1 MPCMQ
6 VFTGPPLVKQLV
18 QASIVPASTSK
29 VGLVDLPCLEG
40 LGKELCWGTAIMSS
54 IMHAQQ
60 QYGLQSQ
67 QAAGRLGP
75 RMSPCLLTPP
85 HHLPDPCLKLKGNL
99 GEPAGP
105 DIEVPSPAFSTHS
118 DSIPNVLLYAS
129 TTSTSSAT
137 SSNNPCSSA
146 PASKDTHVEDITT
159 SSSEDLARPA
169 AIPHTLLQEP
179 QYSPFPSPMLQPRP
193 SLLLRSAAP
202 STPPA
207 RRGLQLGGGGV
218 QPKASL
224 PPPAPPPP
232 AAPSSSSKHG
242 LPPPAPPPPAAPSS
256 SSRHGLPHPPP
267 PPPAAPSSSSRHGL
281 PHPPPPPPAAPSS
294 SSRHGLPH
302 PPPPPPVA
310 PSSSSKHGLPP
321 PASLLPHPTLRAV
334 RWVAPE
340 LPITLPSEQE
350 VQQALPATDR
360 ARLLGTSRAR
370 YGADV
375 LYLTPCLKREL
386 AALRL
391 LATRPEANTLRMQVG
406 WQHPLSQPTWERF
419 QGLLSRWL
427 GFLQLLQPSHPL
439 TLHTYVHDTPTFLL
453 YLAFLKAR
461 AKGCPTEAQKHL
473 QLAGYVCNWLAFTN
487 VGEEWSCWVLSTL
500 VPFYSRLS
508 TAMGRVGS
516 HRHAVLETQA
526 LVSPLSPPKA
536 QEVLV
541 WQEKVKDVALEAL
554 GSFGPGEQLPTKVAR
569 VVRDAS
575 MLCTGFG
582 HSSLAQRSQVMVTA
596 KASQHAITP
605 CGMPNCPG
613 MAGGCKGNRFEYD
626 GATAAWRL
634 VVPHSKNSSKGVPGI
649 VLPLTDTKE
658 VKLLEAYE
666 CQARPVL
673 LGQIGTHEHLVEA
686 MYLNNKGQPYTIES
700 LAMWWRRT
708 YK

>member
-1 MPCMQ
+1 MEPSWDAKEQGGRLGPRPGGAEQKRGLLTPRATTGQREAQGQQDGTRGAELGVGQASRRPSTLTAEGETNNSERKPTLLGLTKLTLGMGFEVDLLHLVVGDSLEQ
-6 VFTGPPLVKQLV
+6 KVVVVSQLVAIFQLASTTVNKVLLNLQARGFWYKVFTGPPLVKQLV
-18 QASIVPASTSK
+18 QASIVPASTS
-29 VGLVDLPCLEG
+29 
-40 LGKELCWGTAIMSS
+40 
-54 IMHAQQ
+54 
-60 QYGLQSQ
+60 
-67 QAAGRLGP
+67 
-75 RMSPCLLTPP
+75 
-85 HHLPDPCLKLKGNL
+85 
-99 GEPAGP
+99 
-105 DIEVPSPAFSTHS
+105 
-118 DSIPNVLLYAS
+118 
-129 TTSTSSAT
+129 
-137 SSNNPCSSA
+137 
-146 PASKDTHVEDITT
+146 
-159 SSSEDLARPA
+159 
-169 AIPHTLLQEP
+169 
-179 QYSPFPSPMLQPRP
+179 
-193 SLLLRSAAP
+193 
-202 STPPA
+202 
-207 RRGLQLGGGGV
+207 
-218 QPKASL
+218 
-224 PPPAPPPP
+224 
-232 AAPSSSSKHG
+232 
-242 LPPPAPPPPAAPSS
+242 
-256 SSRHGLPHPPP
+256 
-267 PPPAAPSSSSRHGL
+267 
-281 PHPPPPPPAAPSS
+281 
-294 SSRHGLPH
+294 
-302 PPPPPPVA
+302 
-310 PSSSSKHGLPP
+310 
-321 PASLLPHPTLRAV
+321 
-334 RWVAPE
+334 
-340 LPITLPSEQE
+340 
-350 VQQALPATDR
+350 
-360 ARLLGTSRAR
+360 
-370 YGADV
+370 
-375 LYLTPCLKREL
+375 
-386 AALRL
+386 
-391 LATRPEANTLRMQVG
+391 
-406 WQHPLSQPTWERF
+406 
-419 QGLLSRWL
+419 
-427 GFLQLLQPSHPL
+427 
-439 TLHTYVHDTPTFLL
+439 
-453 YLAFLKAR
+453 KAR

-673 LGQIGTHEHLVEA
+673 LGQIGTREHLVEA

-708 YK
+708 YKSNQAPWPFVPFHELRNVFITDRLDNPDMPGPSIQAAAQAMLNSPAQWAASYDMNKRQRLGKEAQATMPLYRKAMLQASPKPLSNMAEGLAGVGQLGQAQQERGVEEGEEEY

>member
-1 MPCMQ
+1 KPTLLGLTKLTLGMGFEVDLLHLVVGDSLEQ
-6 VFTGPPLVKQLV
+6 KVVVVSQLVAIFQLASTTVNKVLLNLQARGFWYKVFTGPPLVKQLV
-18 QASIVPASTSK
+18 QASIVPASTS
-29 VGLVDLPCLEG
+29 
-40 LGKELCWGTAIMSS
+40 
-54 IMHAQQ
+54 
-60 QYGLQSQ
+60 
-67 QAAGRLGP
+67 
-75 RMSPCLLTPP
+75 
-85 HHLPDPCLKLKGNL
+85 
-99 GEPAGP
+99 
-105 DIEVPSPAFSTHS
+105 
-118 DSIPNVLLYAS
+118 
-129 TTSTSSAT
+129 
-137 SSNNPCSSA
+137 
-146 PASKDTHVEDITT
+146 
-159 SSSEDLARPA
+159 
-169 AIPHTLLQEP
+169 
-179 QYSPFPSPMLQPRP
+179 
-193 SLLLRSAAP
+193 
-202 STPPA
+202 
-207 RRGLQLGGGGV
+207 
-218 QPKASL
+218 
-224 PPPAPPPP
+224 
-232 AAPSSSSKHG
+232 
-242 LPPPAPPPPAAPSS
+242 
-256 SSRHGLPHPPP
+256 
-267 PPPAAPSSSSRHGL
+267 
-281 PHPPPPPPAAPSS
+281 
-294 SSRHGLPH
+294 
-302 PPPPPPVA
+302 
-310 PSSSSKHGLPP
+310 
-321 PASLLPHPTLRAV
+321 
-334 RWVAPE
+334 
-340 LPITLPSEQE
+340 
-350 VQQALPATDR
+350 
-360 ARLLGTSRAR
+360 
-370 YGADV
+370 
-375 LYLTPCLKREL
+375 
-386 AALRL
+386 
-391 LATRPEANTLRMQVG
+391 
-406 WQHPLSQPTWERF
+406 
-419 QGLLSRWL
+419 
-427 GFLQLLQPSHPL
+427 
-439 TLHTYVHDTPTFLL
+439 
-453 YLAFLKAR
+453 KAR

-673 LGQIGTHEHLVEA
+673 LGQIGTREHLVEA

-708 YK
+708 YKSNQAPWPFVPFHELRNVFITDRLDNPDMPGPSIQAAAQAMLNSPAQWAASYDMNKRQRLGKEAQATMPLYRKAMLQASPKPLSNMAEGLAGVGQLGQAQQERGVEEGEEEY

>member
-1 MPCMQ
+1 PSTLTAQGETNNSERKPTLLGLTKLTLGMGFEVDLLHLVVGDSLEQ
-6 VFTGPPLVKQLV
+6 KVVVVSQLVAIFQLASTTVNKVLLNLQARGFWYKVFTGPPLVKQLV
-18 QASIVPASTSK
+18 QASIVPASTS
-29 VGLVDLPCLEG
+29 
-40 LGKELCWGTAIMSS
+40 
-54 IMHAQQ
+54 
-60 QYGLQSQ
+60 
-67 QAAGRLGP
+67 
-75 RMSPCLLTPP
+75 
-85 HHLPDPCLKLKGNL
+85 
-99 GEPAGP
+99 
-105 DIEVPSPAFSTHS
+105 
-118 DSIPNVLLYAS
+118 
-129 TTSTSSAT
+129 
-137 SSNNPCSSA
+137 
-146 PASKDTHVEDITT
+146 
-159 SSSEDLARPA
+159 
-169 AIPHTLLQEP
+169 
-179 QYSPFPSPMLQPRP
+179 
-193 SLLLRSAAP
+193 
-202 STPPA
+202 
-207 RRGLQLGGGGV
+207 
-218 QPKASL
+218 
-224 PPPAPPPP
+224 
-232 AAPSSSSKHG
+232 
-242 LPPPAPPPPAAPSS
+242 
-256 SSRHGLPHPPP
+256 
-267 PPPAAPSSSSRHGL
+267 
-281 PHPPPPPPAAPSS
+281 
-294 SSRHGLPH
+294 
-302 PPPPPPVA
+302 
-310 PSSSSKHGLPP
+310 
-321 PASLLPHPTLRAV
+321 
-334 RWVAPE
+334 
-340 LPITLPSEQE
+340 
-350 VQQALPATDR
+350 
-360 ARLLGTSRAR
+360 
-370 YGADV
+370 
-375 LYLTPCLKREL
+375 
-386 AALRL
+386 
-391 LATRPEANTLRMQVG
+391 
-406 WQHPLSQPTWERF
+406 
-419 QGLLSRWL
+419 
-427 GFLQLLQPSHPL
+427 
-439 TLHTYVHDTPTFLL
+439 
-453 YLAFLKAR
+453 KAR

-708 YK
+708 YKLDNPDMPGPSIQAAAQAMLNSPAQWGASYDMNKRQRLGKEAQATMPLYRKAMLQASPKPLSNMAEGLAGVGQLGQAQQEGGVEEASFFTPCFSWVAVSSGRAFLFFCSWVGGVQAVPAATHVEDLVLRLLGWAIKGPQHQPDCSPREPRQDNAKLKDSKTAPVGLS